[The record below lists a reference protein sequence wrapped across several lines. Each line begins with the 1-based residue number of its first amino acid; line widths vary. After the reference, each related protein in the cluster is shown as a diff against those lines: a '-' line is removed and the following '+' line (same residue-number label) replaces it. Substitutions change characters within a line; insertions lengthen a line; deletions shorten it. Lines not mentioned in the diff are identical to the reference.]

1 MDCRKLEITV
11 VSANNL
17 EDVRV
22 FFGKTAVHARVS
34 INGKTETERRTPT
47 DTHGSQNPSWEFTTT
62 YIIMETMLQSCNAML
77 VVKLYC
83 DRNAGDR
90 YIGEVY
96 ISLME
101 LFECAKY
108 NGGDEKSSNQVEP
121 ADEDS
126 CCGRRSAVMTL
137 PVMKGCVQSQGALKI
152 SYSFSDKVSFDQL
165 LMAENVAPLI
175 I

>member
-34 INGKTETERRTPT
+34 INGKPETERRTPT
-47 DTHGSQNPSWEFTTT
+47 DTHGNQNPSWEFTTT

-101 LFECAKY
+101 LFDCAKY
-108 NGGDEKSSNQVEP
+108 NGDDEKSSNLQVES
-121 ADEDS
+121 DS
-126 CCGRRSAVMTL
+126 CGRRSAVMTL
-137 PVMKGCVQSQGALKI
+137 PVMKGCIQSQGALKI
-152 SYSFSDKVSFDQL
+152 SYSFSDK
-165 LMAENVAPLI
+165 
-175 I
+175 

>member
-1 MDCRKLEITV
+1 MDCRKLDLTV

-22 FFGKTAVHARVS
+22 FFGKTAVHARIS
-34 INGKTETERRTPT
+34 INGKPETERRTLT
-47 DTHGSQNPSWEFTTT
+47 DTHGKQNPSWEFTTT

-108 NGGDEKSSNQVEP
+108 NGDEKSSKQVEP
-121 ADEDS
+121 ADEDN
-126 CCGRRSAVMTL
+126 CGRRSAVMTL

-165 LMAENVAPLI
+165 LMADNVAPLI